1 MNLFGKIKTTVCR
14 WITQR
19 RIAQLLG
26 IEHTSEVRDL
36 IHSMRM
42 KGWWVLSSTSGM
54 AKTSSSKLRDAQAE
68 ALIARAKEIISV
80 AEGLMRKDREEL
92 SPIEERLWE
101 LLPEIN
107 EVIETYDSS
116 EAFPYMEVKDAN

>member
-1 MNLFGKIKTTVCR
+1 MKR
-14 WITQR
+14 ITQR
-19 RIAQLLG
+19 RLG
-26 IEHTSEVRDL
+26 EYLNIPNTSNVRDL

-42 KGWWVLSSTSGM
+42 KGWWVMSDTNGMYRTSTS
-54 AKTSSSKLRDAQAE
+54 SIRDAQAE

-92 SPIEERLWE
+92 TPLEEMLWD
-101 LLPEIN
+101 LLPEVN